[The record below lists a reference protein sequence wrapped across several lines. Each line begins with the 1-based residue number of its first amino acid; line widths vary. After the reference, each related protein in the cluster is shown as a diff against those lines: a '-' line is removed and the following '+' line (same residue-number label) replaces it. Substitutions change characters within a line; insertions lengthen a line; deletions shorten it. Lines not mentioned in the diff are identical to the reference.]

1 MPKAGVSTSFFLW
14 FVVVLV
20 YLLDEAYALVVW
32 ADVVDM
38 IFDTLSPLL
47 VGIVKAEI
55 PLGPADTLLYS
66 DFTWIVADFDA
77 VI

>member
-1 MPKAGVSTSFFLW
+1 M
-14 FVVVLV
+14 VLV

>member
-1 MPKAGVSTSFFLW
+1 M
-14 FVVVLV
+14 V

-55 PLGPADTLLYS
+55 PLGPTDTLLYS

>member
-1 MPKAGVSTSFFLW
+1 M
-14 FVVVLV
+14 VLV

-55 PLGPADTLLYS
+55 PLGPTDTLLYS